1 MSNDAAGPAL
11 SASGLSYTYPGA
23 DAPAVRG
30 IDFAVE
36 PGEVFGF
43 LGPSGAGKST
53 TQKVLI
59 RLLRDY
65 GGEATVLGRDL
76 RSWGDDYFERV
87 GISFELPSHYRKLTA
102 LENLRLF
109 AGLYAGETEDPIGLL
124 ERVDLADEAD
134 TRIGSFSKGM
144 AMRLNFVRALLHRPR
159 LLFLDEPTSGM
170 DPVNARRIK
179 TLIREQRAAGTTVFL
194 TTHDMSVAD
203 ELCDRVAFI
212 VDGRIPVIDT
222 PRALKLRS
230 GQRRL
235 AVEYRREGQLARVE
249 FALDG
254 LGGDTAFAALL
265 ASGHAIET
273 VHTEEA
279 SLEQVFVDVTGRRLR

>member
-1 MSNDAAGPAL
+1 MSDATPVI
-11 SASGLSYTYPGA
+11 SATGLRYTYPGA
-23 DAPAVRG
+23 DQPAVRG
-30 IDFAVE
+30 IDFAVRR
-36 PGEVFGF
+36 GEVFGF

-65 GGEATVLGRDL
+65 EGEASVFGRDL

-109 AGLYAGETEDPIGLL
+109 ANLYAGERADPMALL
-124 ERVDLADEAD
+124 ERVGLDEDAH
-134 TRIGSFSKGM
+134 TRVGSFSKGM
-144 AMRLNFVRALLHRPR
+144 AMRLNFVRALLHRPD
-159 LLFLDEPTSGM
+159 LLFLDEPTGGM

-179 TLIREQRAAGTTVFL
+179 ALIQEQRAAGTTVFL

-212 VDGRIPVIDT
+212 VDGKIPVVDS

-230 GQRRL
+230 GQRRV
-235 AVEYRREGQLARVE
+235 AVEYRSEGKLERQE

-254 LGGDTAFAALL
+254 LGGDEAFATLL
-265 ASGHAIET
+265 AAGHDIET
-273 VHTEEA
+273 LHTEEA
-279 SLEQVFVDVTGRRLR
+279 SLEQVFVDVTGRRLQ